1 MRIRTANPADFNTVK
16 EITVKTIKEVYPHY
30 YPKGAVE
37 FFLEH
42 HNDENIINDIQNN
55 KVFLCYNNEH
65 IPIGTVTIN
74 GNEICRLFI
83 LPQYQG
89 KGYGR
94 KLLDYCERS
103 IFEKYGE
110 ILLDSSLPAKRIY
123 LKRGYTAI
131 ETNLIKVHNNDFLFY
146 DVMSIKKA

>member
-1 MRIRTANPADFNTVK
+1 MNIRTAQPADFNIVK

-37 FFLEH
+37 FFLGH

-55 KVFLCYNNEH
+55 KVFLCFDNEEN
-65 IPIGTVTIN
+65 PIGTATVN
-74 GNEICRLFI
+74 DREICRLFI

-94 KLLDYCERS
+94 ELLDYCERS
-103 IFEKYGE
+103 IFEKYDE

-131 ETNLIKVHNNDFLFY
+131 ETNLIKVNYGDYLYY
-146 DVMSIKKA
+146 DVMSRKKA